1 MKYNDIA
8 DSERVNRSPD
18 KIVQVISD
26 GTTVEKGYKIKNI
39 QLRLYTEK
47 NDKKLGLYS
56 LITSL
61 VETDK
66 GSVEMIYDEGF
77 RGNNALEKSSKF
89 LTESLGISGLILR
102 SLIFLDGKWQTLPII
117 KNYLQMTKS
126 QFVHCV
132 TKSHFTIVQWMMN
145 ITALNMF

>member
-1 MKYNDIA
+1 MKYIDIV
-8 DSERVNRSPD
+8 DSNRVDRSPD
-18 KIVQVISD
+18 KIIQVLSD

-47 NDKKLGLYS
+47 NDKNLGLYS

-102 SLIFLDGKWQTLPII
+102 SLIFLDGK
-117 KNYLQMTKS
+117 
-126 QFVHCV
+126 
-132 TKSHFTIVQWMMN
+132 
-145 ITALNMF
+145 

>member
-1 MKYNDIA
+1 MMYIDIA
-8 DSERVNRSPD
+8 DSNRVNRSPD
-18 KIVQVISD
+18 KIIQVLSD
-26 GTTVEKGYKIKNI
+26 GTAVEKGYKIKNI

-77 RGNNALEKSSKF
+77 HGNNALEKSCKF

-102 SLIFLDGKWQTLPII
+102 SLIFLDGK
-117 KNYLQMTKS
+117 
-126 QFVHCV
+126 
-132 TKSHFTIVQWMMN
+132 
-145 ITALNMF
+145 